1 MIPLEEQCN
10 NYKLAYAKKEKK
22 TKPKV
27 TIIANTPMDKA
38 IRKNKDMEAFGK
50 NDLTMFMPE
59 QKPKEEDLY
68 LFETDLILEDELKG
82 VANGGY

>member
-1 MIPLEEQCN
+1 
-10 NYKLAYAKKEKK
+10 
-22 TKPKV
+22 
-27 TIIANTPMDKA
+27 MDKA

-68 LFETDLILEDELKG
+68 LFETDLILDEELKG